1 MLRAMR
7 PRARRREPAPGS
19 VFASTLHVAELDR
32 ARDLHHDLHAE
43 LEWIKTMR
51 SHAQL
56 RRHPRYPLI
65 HEALDAVLEGFEWR
79 LDPPRAP
86 ACRDRLRVA
95 AWNIE
100 RGKRFGVLTD
110 FIERHELLR
119 TADVLLLN
127 EVDIGMGRSE
137 NRDVPR
143 ELAERF
149 GHAYV
154 FANCHLVVSPG
165 DAGERY
171 HGRPN
176 RRGLHGNAILSR
188 YPIRRFTA
196 VTLPEYRDKLGALE
210 QRLGNKR
217 AVLAELELDDG
228 PITVGAVHLDPFAPA
243 HYRAHQVRLVLRALE
258 AFERQGPPAS
268 PRPRRCLLGGDLNTV
283 TYDLSNPLGL
293 AWGLVEKGLTVGVA
307 GAIDHYMTPEI
318 RYERP
323 VFDALRAGAF
333 HIEGFNDRAHGTL
346 HFDANDPELVEKAT
360 AYLPL
365 SIFERLARRLDPWD
379 RRVPMRLDWFAGRN
393 LAPLSAHV
401 VPQPPS
407 RRAQASDHDPI
418 VVDVAL

>member
-1 MLRAMR
+1 MR
-7 PRARRREPAPGS
+7 PRARRRDSATDTIDAPP
-19 VFASTLHVAELDR
+19 LQVAEIDR
-32 ARDLHHDLHAE
+32 ERELHHDLHAE
-43 LEWIKTMR
+43 FEWLKTFR
-51 SHAQL
+51 SHKQL
-56 RRHPRYPLI
+56 RGHPRYPQI
-65 HEALDAVLEGFEWR
+65 RDALEAVLSGFEWR

-86 ACRDRLRVA
+86 ACADRLRVA

-100 RGKRFGVLTD
+100 RGKRFDVLTD

-119 TADVLLLN
+119 TADVLLLS

-143 ELAERF
+143 ELADRF
-149 GHAYV
+149 GHGYV
-154 FANCHLVVSPG
+154 FANCHLVVCPG

-188 YPIRRFTA
+188 YPIRRFSA
-196 VTLPEYRDKLGALE
+196 VTLPEYRDKLGAFE

-217 AVLAELELDDG
+217 AVLAELELADG
-228 PITVGAVHLDPFAPA
+228 PVTVGAIHLDPFAPA
-243 HYRAHQVRLVLRALE
+243 HYRAHQLRLVLQALE
-258 AFERQGPPAS
+258 AFEAQGS
-268 PRPRRCLLGGDLNTV
+268 GQMRGPRRCLLGGDLNTV
-283 TYDLSNPLGL
+283 TYDLSNPWGV
-293 AWGLVEKGLTVGVA
+293 AWGLLEKGLTVGVA
-307 GAIDHYMTPEI
+307 GAIDHYMTPEV

-333 HIEGFNDRAHGTL
+333 RVDGFNDRRHGTL
-346 HFDANDPELVEKAT
+346 HFDANDPELVQKAS
-360 AYLPL
+360 AYMPL
-365 SIFERLARRLDPWD
+365 SMFERLARRLEPWD

-393 LAPLSAHV
+393 LTPMAAHV

-407 RRAQASDHDPI
+407 RGAQASDHDPI